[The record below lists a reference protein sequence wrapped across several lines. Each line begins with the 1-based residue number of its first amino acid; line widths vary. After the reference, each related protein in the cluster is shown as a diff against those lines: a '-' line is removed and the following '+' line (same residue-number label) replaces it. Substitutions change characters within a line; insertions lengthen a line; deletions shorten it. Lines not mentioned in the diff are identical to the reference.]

1 MDEINNI
8 KIAAYNKIKEYL
20 SHKKDIE
27 GEEKLYTDLSIYGD
41 DFEDIIHK
49 LANIFKFDENNFWKI
64 FIEKGYYSPGEINM
78 KLPKIFYIDI
88 GKLLKC
94 KIVYQTIDSKGK
106 DITVDELIQ
115 LLQEVTKK

>member
-1 MDEINNI
+1 MDEISNI
-8 KIAAYNKIKEYL
+8 KIVAYNKIKEYL

-41 DFEDIIHK
+41 DFEDIIHE

-88 GKLLKC
+88 GKLLKG

>member
-1 MDEINNI
+1 MDEISNI
-8 KIAAYNKIKEYL
+8 KIVAYNKIKEYL

-41 DFEDIIHK
+41 DFEDIIHE

-88 GKLLKC
+88 GKLLKG

-106 DITVDELIQ
+106 EITVDELIQ